1 MTELLEPLLG
11 RYPETINITNSEIQT
26 FKDCRRKWYLS
37 YYLGLTPKKEKL
49 DGPLPLGTRVHDS
62 LELYYTDGIDPVITY
77 NTLAT
82 DDRIRFQATEEFL
95 DESTLKKYD
104 SDLELGRIMV
114 EGYKEWIEE
123 DSRDADFEFVEAEK
137 AVSYPVDFDGVTV
150 NLMGKID
157 LKLRNKIDD
166 SILITDHKALHV
178 DQRVLTPE
186 GWKRIGDIKVNDL
199 VYSPSGEEV
208 RVKGVYPQ
216 GEVKLNKI
224 TLTDKTELIACD
236 DHLWSVHKQNSSH
249 AQVVSTREMKE
260 FGVTRNSNSNKVW
273 KITNITGQKKLFSTR
288 NNNLPADPY
297 SIGLWIGDG
306 NKDGRISVHESE
318 IHDLVKGNLY
328 SEYTSR
334 YFPETN
340 MLSIYGDYRDDVG
353 VRKNKWKDTLMSLG
367 LWGLGSH
374 ERFIPRI
381 YIETSYENRL
391 KILRGIMDADGCVRG
406 KNKQIVLNTTSRRL
420 ASDLVE
426 LSQSL
431 GGRATVGSRPA
442 RSYYYGENQEK
453 RVRREVFYVSFQ
465 FNADTCPFT
474 LPRKI
479 ELFKSKPRV
488 AWDRYIGSIEDSGV
502 GEAVCIEVDSDD
514 KLYITEGHT
523 RTHNT
528 TAASAWSNYDK
539 YTHMSEQLMF
549 YITLSR
555 AIGEN
560 VDGAM
565 YNLLKKVK
573 RTGTAK
579 PPFYDRKIVRFN
591 PTQLDSFWDRTMS
604 TIADIVDTRKRL
616 DDGESHL
623 TAAYPRPSNECA
635 WKCPFF
641 EMCTMMDD
649 GSSYERYL
657 DDFYVKVDPNAR
669 YGAQQ
674 PED

>member
-137 AVSYPVDFDGVTV
+137 AVSYPVEIDGVTV

-166 SILITDHKALHV
+166 TIFITDHK
-178 DQRVLTPE
+178 
-186 GWKRIGDIKVNDL
+186 
-199 VYSPSGEEV
+199 
-208 RVKGVYPQ
+208 
-216 GEVKLNKI
+216 
-224 TLTDKTELIACD
+224 
-236 DHLWSVHKQNSSH
+236 
-249 AQVVSTREMKE
+249 
-260 FGVTRNSNSNKVW
+260 
-273 KITNITGQKKLFSTR
+273 
-288 NNNLPADPY
+288 
-297 SIGLWIGDG
+297 
-306 NKDGRISVHESE
+306 
-318 IHDLVKGNLY
+318 
-328 SEYTSR
+328 TS
-334 YFPETN
+334 
-340 MLSIYGDYRDDVG
+340 
-353 VRKNKWKDTLMSLG
+353 
-367 LWGLGSH
+367 
-374 ERFIPRI
+374 
-381 YIETSYENRL
+381 
-391 KILRGIMDADGCVRG
+391 
-406 KNKQIVLNTTSRRL
+406 
-420 ASDLVE
+420 
-426 LSQSL
+426 
-431 GGRATVGSRPA
+431 
-442 RSYYYGENQEK
+442 
-453 RVRREVFYVSFQ
+453 
-465 FNADTCPFT
+465 
-474 LPRKI
+474 
-479 ELFKSKPRV
+479 
-488 AWDRYIGSIEDSGV
+488 
-502 GEAVCIEVDSDD
+502 
-514 KLYITEGHT
+514 
-523 RTHNT
+523 
-528 TAASAWSNYDK
+528 AASAWSNYDK

-555 AIGEN
+555 AIGED

-579 PPFYDRKIVRFN
+579 PPFYDRKVVRFN
-591 PTQLDSFWDRTMS
+591 STQLDSFWDRTMS
-604 TIADIVDTRKRL
+604 TIADMVETRQRL
-616 DDGESHL
+616 DGGESHL
-623 TAAYPRPSNECA
+623 TAAYPRPSTDCS

-649 GSSYERYL
+649 GSSYDRYL
-657 DDFYVKVDPNAR
+657 DDFYTKVDPNAR
-669 YGAQQ
+669 YGEQQ
-674 PED
+674 PVD